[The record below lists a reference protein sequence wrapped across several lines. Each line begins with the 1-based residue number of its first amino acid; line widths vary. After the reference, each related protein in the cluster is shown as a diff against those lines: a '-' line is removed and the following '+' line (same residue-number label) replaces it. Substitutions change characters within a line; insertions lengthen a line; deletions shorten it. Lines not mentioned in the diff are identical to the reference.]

1 MLFSIVAA
9 PIYIPKNSV
18 VGLPFLHILISTY
31 FNLIFF
37 FFGHAMLH
45 ADLSSLIR
53 NQTHAPC
60 SGSMESYPLIAREI
74 LVIVCCVFD
83 DSLSDRCEAISLC
96 GFDLH
101 FPDA

>member
-9 PIYIPKNSV
+9 PIYIPNNSV
-18 VGLPFLHILISTY
+18 LGLPFLHILISTY
-31 FNLIFF
+31 FNFF
-37 FFGHAMLH
+37 FFFLVMPRC

-60 SGSMESYPLIAREI
+60 IGSMESYPLIAREI
-74 LVIVCCVFD
+74 LFIVCYVFD

>member
-9 PIYIPKNSV
+9 PIYIPNNSV
-18 VGLPFLHILISTY
+18 LGLPFLHILISTY
-31 FNLIFF
+31 FNFFFF
-37 FFGHAMLH
+37 FFGHATLH

-74 LVIVCCVFD
+74 LFIVCYVFD